1 MIRNILLKDA
11 FTVIIL
17 SLIIIITLI
26 KYNNHK
32 KFNSLLKI
40 FWNSSYLKK
49 YKYEKITYYL
59 FDYFLQINFIVSLGL
74 FVFIYNIIYNGNRL
88 SFNFLEFIDI
98 IQIIITF
105 LVLKNLTEIV
115 ISWVFN
121 IQWLTNLY
129 LNEKINY
136 NSLIGLI
143 ILPINVLILYFFNPS
158 INILFIFIYIILLL
172 KLTAYV
178 NSFILHQKTIKKS
191 WFYFILYLC
200 TLEIIPYL
208 LLYNFFLSM

>member
-1 MIRNILLKDA
+1 MIRDILLKDA

-26 KYNNHK
+26 KYNIHK

-40 FWNSSYLKK
+40 FWNSFYLKK

-59 FDYFLQINFIVSLGL
+59 FDYFLLINFIVSLGL

-208 LLYNFFLSM
+208 LLYNFFLSI

>member
-1 MIRNILLKDA
+1 MIRDILLKDA

-40 FWNSSYLKK
+40 FWNSFYLKK

-143 ILPINVLILYFFNPS
+143 ILPINVLILYFFSPS
-158 INILFIFIYIILLL
+158 INILFVFIYIILLL

-200 TLEIIPYL
+200 TLEIMPYL
-208 LLYNFFLSM
+208 LLYNFFLSI

>member
-1 MIRNILLKDA
+1 MIRDILLKDA

-49 YKYEKITYYL
+49 YKYEKITYYP
-59 FDYFLQINFIVSLGL
+59 FDYFLQINFVISLGL
-74 FVFIYNIIYNGNRL
+74 FVFIYNVTYNGNRL
-88 SFNFLEFIDI
+88 SFNFLEFLDI
-98 IQIIITF
+98 IQIIVAF
-105 LVLKNLTEIV
+105 LVLKNLTELV
-115 ISWVFN
+115 ISWFFN

>member
-17 SLIIIITLI
+17 SLIVIITLI

>member
-1 MIRNILLKDA
+1 MIRDILLKDA

-74 FVFIYNIIYNGNRL
+74 FVLIYNIIYNGNRL

-143 ILPINVLILYFFNPS
+143 ILPINVLILYFFSPS
-158 INILFIFIYIILLL
+158 INILFVFIYIILLL

>member
-1 MIRNILLKDA
+1 MIRDILLKDA

-40 FWNSSYLKK
+40 FWNSFYLKK

-172 KLTAYV
+172 KLTAY
-178 NSFILHQKTIKKS
+178 
-191 WFYFILYLC
+191 
-200 TLEIIPYL
+200 
-208 LLYNFFLSM
+208 

>member
-1 MIRNILLKDA
+1 MIRDILLKDA

-49 YKYEKITYYL
+49 YKYEKITYYP
-59 FDYFLQINFIVSLGL
+59 FDYFLQINFVISLGL
-74 FVFIYNIIYNGNRL
+74 FVFIYNVTYNGNRL
-88 SFNFLEFIDI
+88 SFNFLEFLDI
-98 IQIIITF
+98 IQIIVAF
-105 LVLKNLTEIV
+105 LVLKNLTELV
-115 ISWVFN
+115 ISWFFN

-172 KLTAYV
+172 KLAAYI

-208 LLYNFFLSM
+208 LLYNFFLSI

>member
-1 MIRNILLKDA
+1 MIRDILLKDT

-26 KYNNHK
+26 KYNNQK

-59 FDYFLQINFIVSLGL
+59 FDYLLQTNFIISLGL
-74 FVFIYNIIYNGNRL
+74 FAFIFSIVYNGNSL
-88 SFNFLEFIDI
+88 AFNFLEFINI

-105 LVLKNLTEIV
+105 LVLKNLAEIL

-121 IQWLTNLY
+121 TQWLTKLY

-143 ILPINVLILYFFNPS
+143 ILPINILILYFFNPS
-158 INILFIFIYIILLL
+158 INTLFIFTCIILLL
-172 KLTAYV
+172 KLTAYI

-208 LLYNFFLSM
+208 LLYNFFLSI

>member
-1 MIRNILLKDA
+1 MIRDILLKDA

-49 YKYEKITYYL
+49 YKYEKITYYP
-59 FDYFLQINFIVSLGL
+59 FDYFLQINFVISLGL
-74 FVFIYNIIYNGNRL
+74 FVFIYNITYNGNRL
-88 SFNFLEFIDI
+88 SFNFLEFLDI
-98 IQIIITF
+98 IQIIVAF
-105 LVLKNLTEIV
+105 LVLKNLTELV
-115 ISWVFN
+115 ISWFFN

-143 ILPINVLILYFFNPS
+143 ILLINVLILYFFNPS
-158 INILFIFIYIILLL
+158 INVLFIFIYIILLL
-172 KLTAYV
+172 KLAAYI
-178 NSFILHQKTIKKS
+178 NSFILHQKSIKKS

-208 LLYNFFLSM
+208 LLYNFFLSI

>member
-1 MIRNILLKDA
+1 MIRDILLKDA

-105 LVLKNLTEIV
+105 FVLKNLTEIV

-158 INILFIFIYIILLL
+158 INILFVFIYIILLL

-208 LLYNFFLSM
+208 LLYNFFLSI

>member
-1 MIRNILLKDA
+1 MIRDIFLKDA

-32 KFNSLLKI
+32 KFSSLLKI

-59 FDYFLQINFIVSLGL
+59 FDYLLQTNFIISLGL
-74 FVFIYNIIYNGNRL
+74 FAFIFSIVYNGNSL
-88 SFNFLEFIDI
+88 AFNFLEFINI

-105 LVLKNLTEIV
+105 LVLKNLAEIL

-121 IQWLTNLY
+121 TQWLTKLY

-143 ILPINVLILYFFNPS
+143 ILPINILILYFFNPS
-158 INILFIFIYIILLL
+158 INTLFIFTCIILLL
-172 KLTAYV
+172 KLTAYI
-178 NSFILHQKTIKKS
+178 NSFILHKKTIKKS

-208 LLYNFFLSM
+208 LLYNFFLSI

>member
-1 MIRNILLKDA
+1 MIRDILLKDA

-115 ISWVFN
+115 ISWIFN

>member
-1 MIRNILLKDA
+1 MIRDILLKDA

-143 ILPINVLILYFFNPS
+143 ILPINVLILYFFSPS
-158 INILFIFIYIILLL
+158 INILFVFIYIILLL

>member
-1 MIRNILLKDA
+1 MIRDILLKDA

-49 YKYEKITYYL
+49 YKYEKVTYYP
-59 FDYFLQINFIVSLGL
+59 FDYFLQINFVISLGL
-74 FVFIYNIIYNGNRL
+74 FVFIYNVTYNGNRL
-88 SFNFLEFIDI
+88 SFNFLEFLDI
-98 IQIIITF
+98 IQIIVAF
-105 LVLKNLTEIV
+105 LVLKNLTELV
-115 ISWVFN
+115 ISWFFN

-143 ILPINVLILYFFNPS
+143 ILLINVLILYFFNPS
-158 INILFIFIYIILLL
+158 INVLFIFIYIILLL
-172 KLTAYV
+172 KLTAYI
-178 NSFILHQKTIKKS
+178 NSFILHQKKIKKS

-208 LLYNFFLSM
+208 LLYNFFLSI

>member
-1 MIRNILLKDA
+1 MIRDILLKDA

-17 SLIIIITLI
+17 SLIVIITLI

-143 ILPINVLILYFFNPS
+143 ILPINVLILYFFSPS
-158 INILFIFIYIILLL
+158 INILFVFIYIILLL

>member
-1 MIRNILLKDA
+1 MIRDILLKDA

-74 FVFIYNIIYNGNRL
+74 FVLIYNIIYNGNRL

>member
-1 MIRNILLKDA
+1 MIRDIFLKDA

-74 FVFIYNIIYNGNRL
+74 FVLIYNIIYNGNRL

>member
-1 MIRNILLKDA
+1 MIRDILLKDA

-40 FWNSSYLKK
+40 FWNSFYLKK

-208 LLYNFFLSM
+208 LLYNFFLSI

>member
-1 MIRNILLKDA
+1 MIRDILLKDA

-49 YKYEKITYYL
+49 FKYEKITYYL

-98 IQIIITF
+98 IQIII
-105 LVLKNLTEIV
+105 LV
-115 ISWVFN
+115 
-121 IQWLTNLY
+121 
-129 LNEKINY
+129 
-136 NSLIGLI
+136 G
-143 ILPINVLILYFFNPS
+143 
-158 INILFIFIYIILLL
+158 
-172 KLTAYV
+172 
-178 NSFILHQKTIKKS
+178 
-191 WFYFILYLC
+191 
-200 TLEIIPYL
+200 
-208 LLYNFFLSM
+208 

>member
-1 MIRNILLKDA
+1 MIRDILLKDA

-17 SLIIIITLI
+17 SLIVIITLI

-74 FVFIYNIIYNGNRL
+74 FVLIYNIIYNGNRL

-143 ILPINVLILYFFNPS
+143 ILPINVLILYFFSPS
-158 INILFIFIYIILLL
+158 INILFVFIYIILLL